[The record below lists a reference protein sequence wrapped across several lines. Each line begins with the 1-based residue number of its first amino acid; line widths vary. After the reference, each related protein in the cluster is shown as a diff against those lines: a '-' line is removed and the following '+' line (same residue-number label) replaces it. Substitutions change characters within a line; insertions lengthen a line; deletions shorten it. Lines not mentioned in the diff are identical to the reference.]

1 MSAHEEFNAVHK
13 QTGEILGRIKRKKL
27 IWMLLAFTDLPTHAG
42 KPRELK
48 EGSSLKA
55 TLQGEMQWFQSI

>member
-13 QTGEILGRIKRKKL
+13 WAGEIFGRIKRKKL
-27 IWMLLAFTDLPTHAG
+27 IRMLLAFTDLPTHVG

-55 TLQGEMQWFQSI
+55 TLQGKMQWFQPI